1 MVEQMQHRQQKEME
15 EFETGTTTLGLTTED
30 GVILAADKRAALGG
44 RLVSNK
50 HAQKVFELDDTLG
63 LTIAGSVGDA
73 QKIVRIMRSQ
83 LNLHRLETK
92 ELSVKGAGTLL
103 SNILHGNKMMPF
115 MNQFILGG
123 VEEDEGIVYSLDP
136 AGGLMGHEDY
146 TATGSGS
153 QMAYGVLEDNYE
165 RGMAHED
172 GKEVAANAIQAAMER
187 DTASG
192 NGIMIA
198 EITEDG
204 YEVISDKEVES
215 KLK

>member
-1 MVEQMQHRQQKEME
+1 MD
-15 EFETGTTTLGLTTED
+15 EFETGTTTLGLTTD
-30 GVILAADKRAALGG
+30 QGVIMAADKRAALGG

-50 HAQKVFELDDTLG
+50 HAKKIYKLDENIG

-73 QKIVRIMRSQ
+73 QKIVRIMRTQ
-83 LNLHRLETK
+83 LNMKKLETK

-103 SNILHGNKMMPF
+103 SNILHANKMMPF

-123 VEEDEGIVYSLDP
+123 LQDGEGIVYSLDP

-153 QMAYGVLEDNYE
+153 QMAFGVLEDGFE
-165 RGMAHED
+165 DELEHEE
-172 GKEVAANAIQAAMER
+172 GRQLAIRAVQAAMER

-192 NGIMIA
+192 NGVMVA

-204 YEVISDKEVES
+204 YNVLDDKEVE
-215 KLK
+215 KRLE

>member
-1 MVEQMQHRQQKEME
+1 MNQMHEKKEKDME
-15 EFETGTTTLGLTTED
+15 EFETGTTTLGMTTD
-30 GVILAADKRAALGG
+30 KGVILAADKRAALGG

-50 HAQKVFELDDTLG
+50 TAKKVFELDENLG

-73 QKIVRIMRSQ
+73 QRIVRVMRSQ
-83 LNLHRLETK
+83 LKLHKLETK

-103 SNILHGNKMMPF
+103 SNILHNNKMMPF

-123 VEEDEGIVYSLDP
+123 INDEGGIVYSLDP
-136 AGGLMGHEDY
+136 AGGLMPHDGY

-153 QMAYGVLEDNYE
+153 QMAFGVLEDN
-165 RGMAHED
+165 HEEEID
-172 GKEVAANAIQAAMER
+172 HEEGKKVASRAIQAAMER

-192 NGIMIA
+192 NGIMVA

-204 YEVISDKEVES
+204 FEIMEDKEVES

>member
-1 MVEQMQHRQQKEME
+1 ME
-15 EFETGTTTLGLTTED
+15 EFETGTTTLGLTTDE
-30 GVILAADKRAALGG
+30 GVIMAADKRAALGG

-50 HAQKVFELDDTLG
+50 HAKKIYKLDGNIG

-73 QKIVRIMRSQ
+73 QKIVRLMRSQ
-83 LNLHRLETK
+83 LNLKKLETK
-92 ELSVKGAGTLL
+92 EMSVRGAGTLL

-123 VEEDEGIVYSLDP
+123 MDENGGIVYSLDP
-136 AGGLMGHEDY
+136 AGGIMGHEDY

-153 QMAYGVLEDNYE
+153 QMAFGVLEDGFEENLD
-165 RGMAHED
+165 HED
-172 GKEVAANAIQAAMER
+172 GRRLAIRAIQAAMER

-192 NGIMIA
+192 NGVMVA

-204 YEVISDKEVES
+204 YNVLDDKTVES
-215 KLK
+215 KLA

>member
-1 MVEQMQHRQQKEME
+1 MNQMQKEKKDME
-15 EFETGTTTLGLTTED
+15 EFETGTTTLGMTTD
-30 GVILAADKRAALGG
+30 KGVILAADKRAALGG

-50 HAQKVFELDDTLG
+50 TAKKVFELDDNLG

-73 QKIVRIMRSQ
+73 QRIVRVMRSQ
-83 LNLHRLETK
+83 LKLHKLETK

-103 SNILHGNKMMPF
+103 SNILHNNKMMPF

-123 VEEDEGIVYSLDP
+123 IDEDGGIVYSLDP
-136 AGGLMGHEDY
+136 AGGLMPHEGY

-153 QMAYGVLEDNYE
+153 QMAFGVLEDN
-165 RGMAHED
+165 HEEGID
-172 GKEVAANAIQAAMER
+172 HEEGKKVASRAIQAAMER

-192 NGIMIA
+192 NGIMVA

-204 YEVISDKEVES
+204 FEIMEDKEVES

>member
-1 MVEQMQHRQQKEME
+1 MKQNNQVKQEKDMD
-15 EFETGTTTLGLTTED
+15 EFETGTTTLGLTTD
-30 GVILAADKRAALGG
+30 QGVIMAADKRAALGG

-50 HAQKVFELDDTLG
+50 HAKKIYKLDENIG

-73 QKIVRIMRSQ
+73 QKVVRIMRTQ
-83 LNLHRLETK
+83 LNMKKLETK

-103 SNILHGNKMMPF
+103 SNILHANKMMPF

-123 VEEDEGIVYSLDP
+123 LDEEGGIVYSLDP
-136 AGGLMGHEDY
+136 AGGLMGHKDY

-153 QMAYGVLEDNYE
+153 QMAFGVLEDGFE
-165 RGMAHED
+165 EELEHEE
-172 GKEVAANAIQAAMER
+172 GRQLATRAVQAAMER

-192 NGIMIA
+192 NGVMVA

-204 YEVISDKEVES
+204 YNVLDDKEVE
-215 KLK
+215 KRLE